1 MAQLGES
8 QMELWPPIA
17 LVLQEEGRCFG
28 ACMQLDTNVYQAH
41 ICFQIISRLLT
52 LHVSDLILCV

>member
-1 MAQLGES
+1 MAHLGES

-17 LVLQEEGRCFG
+17 PVLQEEGRCFG
-28 ACMQLDTNVYQAH
+28 ACMQLDTNVYRAH